1 MHLSLIGTS
10 VTPTTTMSAVKGK
23 ARVVEIADQES
34 ESEPET
40 DLDDYES
47 SSDSPPSDD
56 RSECILPL
64 EEPGVGTST
73 SYNRNPT
80 GNKLKNRR
88 THFLFN
94 FFRCCCTITT
104 FSIMTP
110 RSLSHFVC
118 MFQRMDRL
126 FHVILQMQYRILFF
140 YSISVGTDCKTT
152 HRILQETGK

>member
-1 MHLSLIGTS
+1 
-10 VTPTTTMSAVKGK
+10 MSAVKGK

-94 FFRCCCTITT
+94 FFSLLLYHNHFLYYDSAI
-104 FSIMTP
+104 
-110 RSLSHFVC
+110 SLSLCLYV
-118 MFQRMDRL
+118 
-126 FHVILQMQYRILFF
+126 
-140 YSISVGTDCKTT
+140 SANG
-152 HRILQETGK
+152 